1 MELKLTRDVTRTE
14 CAWLKKDIKEG
25 TIVHK
30 FYGTTYGCISPGG
43 IAATSVKGEHPFFE
57 LPRSSVI
64 ENKKEN
70 VNVN

>member
-1 MELKLTRDVTRTE
+1 MELKLTRDVTRKE
-14 CAWLKKDIKEG
+14 CSWLKKDIKEG

-30 FYGTTYGCISPGG
+30 FYGVTYECISPDG
-43 IAATSVKGEHPFFE
+43 IAATSIKDKHPFFE
-57 LPRSSVI
+57 LPRNSVI